1 MCGQAFADPREPE
14 DPEVH
19 GITVIAITPAQGAT
33 LPEIRLP
40 YNVQSAD
47 DVLWTL
53 LNNIDPERDSRIVS
67 GPTGPVLAHTRRV
80 VAPDLLGFGYT
91 ERPTD
96 PANPPE
102 GTQYRMEV
110 WVRQATFAPCRITR

>member
-1 MCGQAFADPREPE
+1 MTPSTARSLRLRHAWCLA
-14 DPEVH
+14 
-19 GITVIAITPAQGAT
+19 IA
-33 LPEIRLP
+33 
-40 YNVQSAD
+40 
-47 DVLWTL
+47 L
-53 LNNIDPERDSRIVS
+53 LL
-67 GPTGPVLAHTRRV
+67 PVLAHTRRV

>member
-1 MCGQAFADPREPE
+1 MLLL
-14 DPEVH
+14 H
-19 GITVIAITPAQGAT
+19 G
-33 LPEIRLP
+33 
-40 YNVQSAD
+40 
-47 DVLWTL
+47 
-53 LNNIDPERDSRIVS
+53 S
-67 GPTGPVLAHTRRV
+67 GPGVSAWANWRLLLPVLAHTRRV
-80 VAPDLLGFGYT
+80 VAPDLLGLGYN